1 MDLRGMAE
9 LLGNFGEFFGAI
21 AVVAT
26 LVYFGRQISQTNR
39 ATTASGARELQQ
51 QYAHFYTLI
60 ATDPGIRG
68 LVTRLRDPN
77 YVVQSDEEQEQIESF
92 GLLLTGIWLTT
103 AVAYEHGQIDNNQY
117 QIYCADVDVKL
128 SQWPGLRPHVVA
140 TAKKY
145 PESPTYEILRP
156 LYN

>member
-1 MDLRGMAE
+1 MDLQGMAE

-39 ATTASGARELQQ
+39 ITTAAGSRELQQ
-51 QYAHFYTLI
+51 QYAHVYTLI
-60 ATDPGIRG
+60 ATNPEIRG

-103 AVAYEHGQIDNNQY
+103 AVAHEQGQIDNNQY
-117 QIYCADVDVKL
+117 RIYCADVDVKL

-140 TAKKY
+140 AAKKY
-145 PESPTYEILRP
+145 PDAKYEIFRD